1 MRIPIFDIPLTMASP
16 PKITIAR
23 PLIPFATK
31 RKRFKIAL
39 GGRGS
44 SKSMTIADLCL
55 WDAEENGI
63 KTLCCREYQSS
74 IEDSVLSL
82 LESEVNRLEFQD
94 FECQKN
100 TIKYN
105 GVEMF
110 KFKGLA
116 RNPTSIQS
124 FHSFGRAWV
133 EEAQTLSNASLRA
146 LTPTIREDDSEIWMS
161 ANPRSM
167 ADPFSQRFLKPFE
180 KELRRDGFYEDDL
193 HLIVWINYTDN
204 PFFPQVLED
213 DRAYDEKHLS
223 KAEYNHIWLGETYD
237 EVLGS
242 IIPVEWFDAAIDA
255 HLKLGF
261 KPQGA
266 KFCAFDPS
274 DQHGDPKGFA
284 YRHGSV
290 YLDIC
295 DYEKGDVNTSL
306 DWGMERAL
314 GHQTD
319 HFTWDIG
326 GMGTGLK
333 RQVADRMK
341 GVQCEYHLFNGA
353 EAAENP
359 DKIYEPIDGEDPHK
373 RKTNKETFVNR
384 RAQRYIKLA
393 DRFERTYHA
402 IERHEAGVVPFN
414 MNPDDLISLSSDIK
428 QIDQVRSEVC
438 RIPKKPNNNGR
449 KQIMT
454 KLEMSKKPYQLP
466 SPNMADCMMMNEFM
480 PEKIV
485 VARPLRE
492 TGWG

>member
-1 MRIPIFDIPLTMASP
+1 MS
-16 PKITIAR
+16 KITIAK
-23 PLIPFATK
+23 PLVPFATK

-82 LESEVNRLEFQD
+82 LESEVDRLEFQG

-124 FHSFGRAWV
+124 SHSFGRAWI
-133 EEAQTLSNASLRA
+133 EEAQTLSSASLRA
-146 LTPTIREDDSEIWMS
+146 LVPTIRAHDSEIWMS

-193 HLIVWINYTDN
+193 HLIVWINYTHN

-242 IIPVEWFDAAIDA
+242 IISIEWFDAAIDA
-255 HLKLGF
+255 HIKLGF

-266 KFCAFDPS
+266 KFCAFDPA
-274 DQHGDPKGFA
+274 DEFGDAKGFA

-295 DYEKGDVNTSL
+295 DTMEGDVNDGL
-306 DWGMERAL
+306 DWAMEKAL
-314 GHQTD
+314 GYQAD

-341 GVQCEYHLFNGA
+341 NTHCDYHLFNGA
-353 EAAENP
+353 ETADDPDRPYNP
-359 DKIYEPIDGEDPHK
+359 VDGEDPKK
-373 RKTNKETFVNR
+373 RRTNKETFVNK
-384 RAQRYIKLA
+384 RAQGYFGLA
-393 DRFERTYHA
+393 DRFERTYLA
-402 IERHEAGVVPFN
+402 IKRHEQGIPVLNF
-414 MNPDDLISLSSDIK
+414 NPDELISLSSDIK
-428 QIDQVRSEVC
+428 QLDQVRSEVC

-454 KLEMSKKPYQLP
+454 KLEMSKKPFQIA
-466 SPNMADCMMMNEFM
+466 SPNMADPMMMNEFM
-480 PEKIV
+480 PEKKVEVKEIKF
-485 VARPLRE
+485 A
-492 TGWG
+492 GWG